1 MKRLSTFLII
11 REMEIKIKMRCH
23 FTLIRMA
30 IIKKST
36 SSKCWR
42 RGGEKGSLIHCWWEC
57 KLVQLLWRTVWRVLK
72 KLKIERSYDPAIQLL
87 GIYPEKT
94 IIQNDICT
102 PMLIA
107 ALFTTARTSKQPT
120 CPSTDEWI
128 KKAWY
133 IYTMECYLAIKK
145 EHLWVSSDEMGEPR
159 TYYTEWSES
168 ERER

>member
-36 SSKCWR
+36 NSKCWR

-57 KLVQLLWRTVWRVLK
+57 KLVQLLRRTVWRVLK
-72 KLKIERSYDPAIQLL
+72 KLKIEWPYDPAIQLL

-107 ALFTTARTSKQPT
+107 ALFTTARTSKQPRSPQWQT
-120 CPSTDEWI
+120 NGYRKCGVQTYSGT
-128 KKAWY
+128 
-133 IYTMECYLAIKK
+133 LFSHKK
-145 EHLWVSSDEMGEPR
+145 EVE
-159 TYYTEWSES
+159 
-168 ERER
+168 